1 MDKNQNNLVKKPLF
15 YVIFS
20 LILFLF
26 CSGCVKKLENCK
38 ILPKIEVKIEEKNES
53 GDKKVDTEDKIK
65 DIIENRTTSATAS
78 CNF

>member
-1 MDKNQNNLVKKPLF
+1 MGKNQNNLVKKPLF

-26 CSGCVKKLENCK
+26 CSGCVNSCK
-38 ILPKIEVKIEEKNES
+38 IRPDYEKIGDSALKNKENLMETNLKS
-53 GDKKVDTEDKIK
+53 GKV
-65 DIIENRTTSATAS
+65 A

>member
-1 MDKNQNNLVKKPLF
+1 MAKNQNNLVKTPLF

-26 CSGCVKKLENCK
+26 CSGCVNSCKITPDLEKIGDSALEN
-38 ILPKIEVKIEEKNES
+38 
-53 GDKKVDTEDKIK
+53 
-65 DIIENRTTSATAS
+65 IENLAETNLKSGKMS

>member
-1 MDKNQNNLVKKPLF
+1 MGKNQNNLVKKPLF

-26 CSGCVKKLENCK
+26 CSGCSKKLKNCDIFPNFK
-38 ILPKIEVKIEEKNES
+38 EI
-53 GDKKVDTEDKIK
+53 DYK
-65 DIIENRTTSATAS
+65 DSKTRERIGKFLKDGEMYAHFK

>member
-1 MDKNQNNLVKKPLF
+1 MGKNQNNLVKKPLF

-26 CSGCVKKLENCK
+26 CSGCVNSCKITPDLEKIGDSALEN
-38 ILPKIEVKIEEKNES
+38 
-53 GDKKVDTEDKIK
+53 
-65 DIIENRTTSATAS
+65 IENLTETNLKSGKMA